1 MPSSPPL
8 TPPSF
13 SPTMAWTSR
22 SASLVQSNVAPNW
35 YLQADKLTTLI
46 KAAGVDEVE
55 PIWATLFAKVLTVG
69 GD

>member
-1 MPSSPPL
+1 
-8 TPPSF
+8 
-13 SPTMAWTSR
+13 MAWTSR
-22 SASLVQSNVAPNW
+22 SASLVQLKSRLTG
-35 YLQADKLTTLI
+35 LQADKLTTLI

>member
-1 MPSSPPL
+1 
-8 TPPSF
+8 
-13 SPTMAWTSR
+13 MAWTSR